1 VKGHDLIILGTG
13 VVLTLVVTGSLK
25 WLFALFDAVIPVSKA
40 PEKVRAALSIK
51 ANRALFWS
59 ILFLLWMVGV
69 TIMFAV
75 DKSPIT
81 RLSVLNGAMFLC
93 GLVLSLISLMWDI
106 HSFLH
111 ERRRAK
117 AAENAESPRPT

>member
-1 VKGHDLIILGTG
+1 MIGTG
-13 VVLTLVVTGSLK
+13 AVVGLVATGSLK
-25 WLFALFDAVIPVSKA
+25 WFFALFDAVIPVSKA

-51 ANRALFWS
+51 ANRSLSWS

-81 RLSVLNGAMFLC
+81 RLSIPNGAMNV
-93 GLVLSLISLMWDI
+93 GGVVLALGSLMWDI
-106 HSFLH
+106 LSFSR

-117 AAENAESPRPT
+117 AAENTEGPRAN